1 MPLAVKSLTDITEKW
16 RRRVQGAGPD
26 YQKGVAT
33 TTKDWAANTEA
44 AEDSYNSGVQEAIAQ
59 GRFARGVREAGTGK
73 WRRKIDSVGAQRWPQ
88 GVGAAGP
95 DFEKGFAPYREA
107 LSNITLPPRMPRGH
121 PDNINRVAAIAS
133 TLHELRT
140 RMA

>member
-1 MPLAVKSLTDITEKW
+1 MALAVKSLTDITEKW

-33 TTKDWAANTEA
+33 TTKDWAENTAA
-44 AEDSYNSGVQEAIAQ
+44 AEDSYNTGVQEAIAA
-59 GRFARGVREAGTGK
+59 GRFGRGVREAGTGK
-73 WRRKIDSVGAQRWPQ
+73 WRQKIQAVGITRWPQ
-88 GVGAAGP
+88 GVAAAGD
-95 DFEKGFAPYREA
+95 DFQKGFAPYREA
-107 LSNITLPPRMPRGH
+107 LERIDLPPRMPRGH
-121 PDNINRVAAIAS
+121 PDNINRVAIIAT